1 MDQMPQG
8 MERRMVLRL
17 LAHWRGW
24 RDGRTFPSFEDVE
37 PAEISDI
44 WENGFV
50 LDLAGHADDPVFR
63 LAGDSFVA
71 NSGSPLR
78 NVRVSEVPENTLA
91 GNSASYHREVI
102 QKGVP
107 ISRGGE
113 FLKPDG
119 TTVLY
124 RSVIV
129 PMSDDGESIS
139 GLLGAANCR
148 ELAEVA

>member
-1 MDQMPQG
+1 MDEMLQG

-17 LAHWRGW
+17 LTHWREWG
-24 RDGRTFPSFEDVE
+24 GGQTVPSFEDVD
-37 PAEISDI
+37 PTEISDI

-71 NSGSPLR
+71 HNGSPLR
-78 NVRVSEVPENTLA
+78 NVRVSEVARNSLA
-91 GNSASYHREVI
+91 GQSVSYFREVV
-102 QKGVP
+102 QKAVP

-113 FLKPDG
+113 FVKPDG
-119 TTVLY
+119 ATVLY
-124 RSVIV
+124 RSVIL
-129 PMSDDGESIS
+129 PMSDDGETIS